1 VLHVIFKQTPL
12 GTTDS
17 ICPNC
22 KAANDKKMV
31 CPECGFTFCGQC
43 FIEIPEGDG
52 STLKC
57 PNTVCGAV
65 LKIPV
70 EG

>member
-1 VLHVIFKQTPL
+1 MSDVIYKQTPL

-22 KAANDKKMV
+22 HAVNENKMV
-31 CPECGFTFCGQC
+31 CPECGFVFCGIC

-52 STLKC
+52 TTLKC
-57 PNTVCGAV
+57 PKPGCGAV
-65 LKIPV
+65 SKIPT
-70 EG
+70 